1 MREPIR
7 NVGSSIRDE
16 EPLLADDMLI
26 RDEEPLATPTWAW
39 FVLAAA
45 VSRS

>member
-7 NVGSSIRDE
+7 NVGSLIRDE
-16 EPLLADDMLI
+16 EPLLAHDVLI

-39 FVLAAA
+39 LVLAAA
-45 VSRS
+45 VSQS